1 MTFTEGGRNMADIG
15 YTQEQVY
22 LEFSDKVMRYIRS
35 KISNQQDAEDLQ
47 SQVFIKV
54 YQNFDKFNESKASMS
69 TWIYNITRNTVI
81 DFFRTRHVH
90 SDIDDEVAEVAG
102 EDDSFNDILNQETLG
117 ELAAALQKIPQRERD
132 LLILHYYSGLTLKE
146 VAMRM
151 GMSYSNCKL
160 IHNKALGYMRRHMQI
175 D

>member
-1 MTFTEGGRNMADIG
+1 MADIG

-151 GMSYSNCKL
+151 GMSYRNCKL